1 MNNIKIAVL
10 HYKFLVMLTK
20 KYNKKGHIS
29 QEEREEISKL
39 LYAGKSYR
47 AI

>member
-29 QEEREEISKL
+29 QEEREEEKL
-39 LYAGKSYR
+39 SFKKHH
-47 AI
+47 